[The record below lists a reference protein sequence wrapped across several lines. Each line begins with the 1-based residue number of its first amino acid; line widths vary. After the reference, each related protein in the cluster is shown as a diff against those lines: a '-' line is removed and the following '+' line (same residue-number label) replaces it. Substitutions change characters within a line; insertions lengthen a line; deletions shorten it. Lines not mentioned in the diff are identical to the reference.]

1 MTDYPYSQQIHDKVL
16 ADWANIPI
24 EEIRF
29 DHNHVSH
36 PSVSYKLWDGAL
48 GLYPENLVF
57 NLTKEHSEN
66 LYKEIL
72 DKPRKELER
81 RRNELALKQFL
92 GLE

>member
-1 MTDYPYSQQIHDKVL
+1 MIDYPYSQQIHDKVL

-24 EEIRF
+24 EEMTF
-29 DHNHVSH
+29 DSNHISH
-36 PSVSYKLWDGAL
+36 PSVNYKLWDGVL
-48 GLYPENLVF
+48 GLYPQNLVL
-57 NLTKEHSEN
+57 NLSKEHSES

-81 RRNELALKQFL
+81 RKNELALKQFL